1 MKKDD
6 RINQIAEK
14 TLELINKKG
23 SVDALRTKDL
33 ADAIGASEAT
43 IFKFFESKEE
53 ILNTVIRRYIHRKPI
68 RIQASDLKT
77 LNDFE
82 NFMREILDT
91 TLDPS
96 PSRAPYVSLLIQ
108 ISLKGNSIAQENFED
123 LKKIWAII
131 EDRIE
136 YGKKNWNFSDSVDS
150 KLQTRLFYFAAVMY
164 YIQMEVFN
172 RKSVESESFDVIE
185 VKETLLANFLKI
197 LTEGNNQ

>member
-14 TLELINKKG
+14 TLELINNKG

-53 ILNTVIRRYIHRKPI
+53 ILNSVIRRYIHRKPLK
-68 RIQASDLKT
+68 IQASDLKT
-77 LNDFE
+77 LDDFE
-82 NFMREILDT
+82 NFLREILDT
-91 TLDPS
+91 SLDTS
-96 PSRAPYVSLLIQ
+96 PSRVPYVSLLIQ

-136 YGKKNWNFSDSVDS
+136 YGKKHWNFSDSVDS

>member
-14 TLELINKKG
+14 TLELINNKG

-53 ILNTVIRRYIHRKPI
+53 ILNSVIRRYIHRKPL
-68 RIQASDLKT
+68 RIQALDLKT
-77 LNDFE
+77 LDDFE
-82 NFMREILDT
+82 NFLRGILDT
-91 TLDPS
+91 SLDTS
-96 PSRAPYVSLLIQ
+96 PSRVPYVSLLIQ

-197 LTEGNNQ
+197 LTEGNNR

>member
-14 TLELINKKG
+14 TLELINNKG

-53 ILNTVIRRYIHRKPI
+53 ILNSVIRRYIHRKPL

-77 LNDFE
+77 LDDFE
-82 NFMREILDT
+82 NFLREILDT
-91 TLDPS
+91 SLDTS
-96 PSRAPYVSLLIQ
+96 PSRVPYVSLLIQ

-172 RKSVESESFDVIE
+172 RKSVESERFDVIE

>member
-6 RINQIAEK
+6 RINQITEK
-14 TLELINKKG
+14 TLELINKNG
-23 SVDALRTKDL
+23 SVDSLRTKEL

-53 ILNTVIRRYIHRKPI
+53 ILDTVIRRYIHRKPLK
-68 RIQASDLKT
+68 IQASDLKT
-77 LNDFE
+77 LDDFE
-82 NFMREILDT
+82 NFLREILDT
-91 TLDPS
+91 SLDTS
-96 PSRAPYVSLLIQ
+96 PSRVPYVSLLIQ

-172 RKSVESESFDVIE
+172 RKSVESESFNVIE

-197 LTEGNNQ
+197 LTEGNNR

>member
-53 ILNTVIRRYIHRKPI
+53 ILDTVIRRYIHRKPLK
-68 RIQASDLKT
+68 IQASDLKT
-77 LNDFE
+77 LDDFE
-82 NFMREILDT
+82 NFLRGILDT
-91 TLDPS
+91 SLDSS
-96 PSRAPYVSLLIQ
+96 PSRVPYVSLLIQ

-197 LTEGNNQ
+197 LTEGNNR

>member
-6 RINQIAEK
+6 RINQITEK
-14 TLELINKKG
+14 TLELINKNG
-23 SVDALRTKDL
+23 SVDSLRTKDL

-53 ILNTVIRRYIHRKPI
+53 ILNSVIRRYIHRKPL

-77 LNDFE
+77 LDDFE
-82 NFMREILDT
+82 NFLREILDT
-91 TLDPS
+91 LLDTS
-96 PSRAPYVSLLIQ
+96 PSRVPYVSLLIQ

-197 LTEGNNQ
+197 LTEGNNR

>member
-53 ILNTVIRRYIHRKPI
+53 ILNSVIRRYIHRKPLK
-68 RIQASDLKT
+68 IQASDLKT
-77 LNDFE
+77 LDDFE
-82 NFMREILDT
+82 NFLREILDT
-91 TLDPS
+91 SLDSS
-96 PSRAPYVSLLIQ
+96 PSRVPYVSLLIQ

-197 LTEGNNQ
+197 LTEGNNR

>member
-43 IFKFFESKEE
+43 IFKFFESKEV

-68 RIQASDLKT
+68 KIQASDLKT
-77 LNDFE
+77 PDDFE
-82 NFMREILDT
+82 NFLREILDT
-91 TLDPS
+91 SLDLS

-108 ISLKGNSIAQENFED
+108 ISLKENPITINKKTTSTPFSKEQEDEIEKLKYSLDKGWITQIKYDD
-123 LKKIWAII
+123 LFQKIFT
-131 EDRIE
+131 D
-136 YGKKNWNFSDSVDS
+136 N
-150 KLQTRLFYFAAVMY
+150 
-164 YIQMEVFN
+164 
-172 RKSVESESFDVIE
+172 
-185 VKETLLANFLKI
+185 
-197 LTEGNNQ
+197 

>member
-14 TLELINKKG
+14 TLEIINNKG

-53 ILNTVIRRYIHRKPI
+53 ILDTVIRRYIHRKPLK
-68 RIQASDLKT
+68 IQASDLKT
-77 LNDFE
+77 LDDFE
-82 NFMREILDT
+82 NFLREILDT
-91 TLDPS
+91 SLDTS
-96 PSRAPYVSLLIQ
+96 PSRVPYVSLLIQ

-197 LTEGNNQ
+197 LTEGNNR

>member
-14 TLELINKKG
+14 TLELINNKG

-53 ILNTVIRRYIHRKPI
+53 ILDTVIRRYIHRKPLK
-68 RIQASDLKT
+68 IQASDLKT
-77 LNDFE
+77 LDDFE
-82 NFMREILDT
+82 NFLREILDT
-91 TLDPS
+91 SLDTS
-96 PSRAPYVSLLIQ
+96 PSRVPYVSLLIQ

-197 LTEGNNQ
+197 LTEGNNR

>member
-68 RIQASDLKT
+68 KIQASDLKT
-77 LNDFE
+77 PDDFE
-82 NFMREILDT
+82 NFLREILDT

-108 ISLKGNSIAQENFED
+108 ISLKENPIAKENFED
-123 LKKIWAII
+123 LQKIWAII

-136 YGKKNWNFSDSVDS
+136 YVKKHWNFSDSVDS

-172 RKSVESESFDVIE
+172 RKSVESFDVIE

-197 LTEGNNQ
+197 LTEGNNR

>member
-1 MKKDD
+1 MKKED
-6 RINQIAEK
+6 RINQITEK
-14 TLELINKKG
+14 TLELINKNG
-23 SVDALRTKDL
+23 SVDSLRTKDL

-53 ILNTVIRRYIHRKPI
+53 ILDTVIRRYIHRKPLK
-68 RIQASDLKT
+68 IQASDLKT
-77 LNDFE
+77 LDDFE
-82 NFMREILDT
+82 NFLREILDT
-91 TLDPS
+91 SLDTS
-96 PSRAPYVSLLIQ
+96 PSRVPYVSLLIQ

-197 LTEGNNQ
+197 LTEGNNR

>member
-1 MKKDD
+1 MKKED
-6 RINQIAEK
+6 RINQITEK
-14 TLELINKKG
+14 TLELINKNG
-23 SVDALRTKDL
+23 SVDSLRTKDL

-53 ILNTVIRRYIHRKPI
+53 ILNSVIRRYIHRKPL

-77 LNDFE
+77 LDDFE
-82 NFMREILDT
+82 NFLREILDT
-91 TLDPS
+91 SLDTS
-96 PSRAPYVSLLIQ
+96 PSRVPYVSLLIQ

-172 RKSVESESFDVIE
+172 RKSVESESFNVIE

>member
-6 RINQIAEK
+6 RINQITEK
-14 TLELINKKG
+14 TLELINKNG
-23 SVDALRTKDL
+23 SVDSLRTKDL

-53 ILNTVIRRYIHRKPI
+53 ILNSVIRRYIHRKPL

-77 LNDFE
+77 LDDFE
-82 NFMREILDT
+82 NFLREILDT
-91 TLDPS
+91 SLDTS
-96 PSRAPYVSLLIQ
+96 PSRVPYVSLLIQ

-185 VKETLLANFLKI
+185 VKETLFANFLKI
-197 LTEGNNQ
+197 LTEGNNR

>member
-14 TLELINKKG
+14 TLELINNKG

-53 ILNTVIRRYIHRKPI
+53 ILNSVIRRYIHRKPL

-77 LNDFE
+77 LDDFE
-82 NFMREILDT
+82 NFLREILDT
-91 TLDPS
+91 SLDTS
-96 PSRAPYVSLLIQ
+96 PSRVPYVSLLIQ

-197 LTEGNNQ
+197 LTEGNNR

>member
-14 TLELINKKG
+14 TLELINNKG

-53 ILNTVIRRYIHRKPI
+53 ILNSVIRRYIHRKPL

-77 LNDFE
+77 LDDFE
-82 NFMREILDT
+82 NFLGEILDT
-91 TLDPS
+91 SLDTS
-96 PSRAPYVSLLIQ
+96 PSRVPYVSLLIQ
-108 ISLKGNSIAQENFED
+108 ISLKENSIAQENFED

-172 RKSVESESFDVIE
+172 RKSVESESFNVIE

>member
-14 TLELINKKG
+14 TLELINNKG

-53 ILNTVIRRYIHRKPI
+53 ILDTVIRRYIHRKPLK
-68 RIQASDLKT
+68 IQASDLKT
-77 LNDFE
+77 LDDFE
-82 NFMREILDT
+82 NFLREILDT
-91 TLDPS
+91 SLDTS
-96 PSRAPYVSLLIQ
+96 PSRVPYVSLLIQ

-172 RKSVESESFDVIE
+172 RKSVESERFDVIE

>member
-1 MKKDD
+1 MKKED
-6 RINQIAEK
+6 RINQITEK
-14 TLELINKKG
+14 TLELINKNG
-23 SVDALRTKDL
+23 SVDSLRTKDL

-53 ILNTVIRRYIHRKPI
+53 ILNSVIRRYIHRKPL
-68 RIQASDLKT
+68 RIQALDLKT
-77 LNDFE
+77 LDDFE
-82 NFMREILDT
+82 NFLRGILDT
-91 TLDPS
+91 SLDTS
-96 PSRAPYVSLLIQ
+96 PSRIPYVSLLIQ

-123 LKKIWAII
+123 LKKIWAVI

-197 LTEGNNQ
+197 LTEGNNR

>member
-6 RINQIAEK
+6 RINQITEK

-53 ILNTVIRRYIHRKPI
+53 ILDTVIRRYIHRKPLK
-68 RIQASDLKT
+68 IQASDLKT
-77 LNDFE
+77 LDDFE
-82 NFMREILDT
+82 NFLREILDT
-91 TLDPS
+91 SLDTS
-96 PSRAPYVSLLIQ
+96 PSRVPYVSLLIQ

-172 RKSVESESFDVIE
+172 RKSVESESFNVIE

-197 LTEGNNQ
+197 LTEGNNR

>member
-43 IFKFFESKEE
+43 IFKLFDSKEE
-53 ILNTVIRRYIHRKPI
+53 ILDTVIRRYIHRKPI

-77 LNDFE
+77 PDDFE
-82 NFMREILDT
+82 NFLREILDT

-197 LTEGNNQ
+197 LTEGNNR

>member
-1 MKKDD
+1 M
-6 RINQIAEK
+6 
-14 TLELINKKG
+14 
-23 SVDALRTKDL
+23 
-33 ADAIGASEAT
+33 
-43 IFKFFESKEE
+43 
-53 ILNTVIRRYIHRKPI
+53 
-68 RIQASDLKT
+68 
-77 LNDFE
+77 
-82 NFMREILDT
+82 DT
-91 TLDPS
+91 S
-96 PSRAPYVSLLIQ
+96 PSRVPYVSLLIQ

-172 RKSVESESFDVIE
+172 RKSVESERFDVIE

>member
-14 TLELINKKG
+14 TLELINNKG

-53 ILNTVIRRYIHRKPI
+53 ILDTVIRRYIHRKPLK
-68 RIQASDLKT
+68 IQASDLKT
-77 LNDFE
+77 LDDFE
-82 NFMREILDT
+82 NFLREILDT
-91 TLDPS
+91 SLDTS
-96 PSRAPYVSLLIQ
+96 PSRVPYVSLLIQ

>member
-14 TLELINKKG
+14 TLEIINNKG

-53 ILNTVIRRYIHRKPI
+53 ILDTVIRRYIHRKPLK
-68 RIQASDLKT
+68 IQASDLKT
-77 LNDFE
+77 LDDFE
-82 NFMREILDT
+82 NFLREILDT
-91 TLDPS
+91 SLDTS
-96 PSRAPYVSLLIQ
+96 PSRVPYVSLLIQ

>member
-6 RINQIAEK
+6 RINQITEK
-14 TLELINKKG
+14 TLELINKNG
-23 SVDALRTKDL
+23 SVDSLRTKDL

-53 ILNTVIRRYIHRKPI
+53 ILNSVIRRYIHRKPLK
-68 RIQASDLKT
+68 IQASDLKT
-77 LNDFE
+77 LDDFE
-82 NFMREILDT
+82 NFLREILDT
-91 TLDPS
+91 SLDTS
-96 PSRAPYVSLLIQ
+96 PSRVPYVSLLIQ
-108 ISLKGNSIAQENFED
+108 ICLKGYSIAQENFKD
-123 LKKIWAII
+123 LKKVWAII

-136 YGKKNWNFSDSVDS
+136 YGKKHWNFSDSVDS

-172 RKSVESESFDVIE
+172 RKSVESFDVIE

-197 LTEGNNQ
+197 LTEGNNR

>member
-14 TLELINKKG
+14 TLEIINNKG

-53 ILNTVIRRYIHRKPI
+53 ILDTVIRRYIHRKPLK
-68 RIQASDLKT
+68 IQASDLKT
-77 LNDFE
+77 LDDFE
-82 NFMREILDT
+82 NFLREILDT
-91 TLDPS
+91 SLDTS
-96 PSRAPYVSLLIQ
+96 PSRVPYVSLLIQ

-172 RKSVESESFDVIE
+172 RKSVESERFDVIE

>member
-6 RINQIAEK
+6 RINQITEK

-53 ILNTVIRRYIHRKPI
+53 ILDTVIRRYIHRKPLK
-68 RIQASDLKT
+68 IQASDLKT
-77 LNDFE
+77 LDDFE
-82 NFMREILDT
+82 NFLREILDT
-91 TLDPS
+91 SLDTS
-96 PSRAPYVSLLIQ
+96 PSRVPYVSLLIQ

>member
-14 TLELINKKG
+14 TLELINNKG

-53 ILNTVIRRYIHRKPI
+53 ILDTVIRRYIHRKPLK
-68 RIQASDLKT
+68 IQASDLKT
-77 LNDFE
+77 LDDFE
-82 NFMREILDT
+82 NFLREILDT
-91 TLDPS
+91 SLDTS
-96 PSRAPYVSLLIQ
+96 PSRVPYVSLLIQ

-123 LKKIWAII
+123 LKKIWTII

-172 RKSVESESFDVIE
+172 RKSVETFDFIE

-197 LTEGNNQ
+197 LTEGNNR

>member
-14 TLELINKKG
+14 TLEIINNKG

-53 ILNTVIRRYIHRKPI
+53 ILNSVIRRYIHRKPL

-77 LNDFE
+77 LDDFE
-82 NFMREILDT
+82 NFLREILDT
-91 TLDPS
+91 SLDTS
-96 PSRAPYVSLLIQ
+96 PSRVPYVSLLIQ

-131 EDRIE
+131 EDLSLIH
-136 YGKKNWNFSDSVDS
+136 
-150 KLQTRLFYFAAVMY
+150 
-164 YIQMEVFN
+164 I
-172 RKSVESESFDVIE
+172 
-185 VKETLLANFLKI
+185 
-197 LTEGNNQ
+197 